1 MKTGVDLIRRLK
13 YRLYPAL
20 SRYII
25 WATLAEG
32 VLKGSGKPFRGLFAD
47 NTPFTKYLLHKVFD
61 GPVRVIRKRRIR
73 IPALR
78 KTIRSSAEDIDLCIA
93 VLPGK
98 YEPEFRGL
106 YTFRGQEYVRQIIDT
121 SGPWDEIRRR
131 FHKNRKQISN
141 SLARKYRYRISAD
154 IKDFDFFYRL
164 MYLPHTRKKFGDLA
178 KITSYED
185 MREKF
190 LKGFLFVFMEN
201 NNPVAGSLCMVE
213 DRTLIAYSSGVLGGD
228 AGLIKSGAQM
238 APYYYPLLFAK
249 EQNLEKVDT
258 LKSHA
263 LLNSSVY
270 KTKRSWGAAVYPDDD
285 VKSWIYFFLP
295 RCTEGAVSFFE
306 SSPVI
311 IYTDKGLKGVVGM
324 SNDTGLSAETI
335 KELHKQFYAPG
346 LEGLLL
352 LSPHAAVPVEL
363 SFKAP
368 PDVRT

>member
-1 MKTGVDLIRRLK
+1 MDLIRRLK

-131 FHKNRKQISN
+131 FHRNKRKLSN
-141 SLARKYRYRISAD
+141 SLHENYHYRVSVD
-154 IKDFDFFYRL
+154 IKDFDFFYHR
-164 MYLPHTRKKFGDLA
+164 MHLPLIKKRFGDFSLVD
-178 KITSYED
+178 SYDE
-185 MREKF
+185 MKHFF
-190 LKGFLFVFMEN
+190 LKGFLLLISSNERI
-201 NNPVAGSLCMVE
+201 VAGSLCMVE
-213 DRTLIAYSSGVLGGD
+213 NRVLVARRAGVLDGD
-228 AGLIKSGAQM
+228 PEHIRRGAQ
-238 APYYYPLLFAK
+238 AALSYCRLLFAK
-249 EQNLEKVDT
+249 EQGIQKVDT
-258 LKSHA
+258 MKS
-263 LLNSSVY
+263 LPFLNDGVY
-270 KTKRSWGAAVYPDDD
+270 KAKREWGAEVCPDDESQ
-285 VKSWIYFFLP
+285 SWVYFFIP
-295 RCTEGAVSFFE
+295 RYTQEVVRFFQDN
-306 SSPVI
+306 PVI
-311 IYTDKGLKGVVGM
+311 IHTEGGLKGVVGVT
-324 SNDTGLSAETI
+324 DGAGLSEETG
-335 KELHKQFYAPG
+335 KALAKHFSAPG
-346 LEGLLL
+346 LKGLLL
-352 LSPHAAVPVEL
+352 LTPSSTAPLEF
-363 SFKAP
+363 SFF
-368 PDVRT
+368 